1 MRCKVCT
8 HVMNYYGKNQ
18 YPRRGK
24 MKGCKCL
31 STVY

>member
-1 MRCKVCT
+1 MSRCKVCT

-24 MKGCKCL
+24 MKGCACL
-31 STVY
+31 